1 MFQLHPQ
8 LSQDCAYLGRF
19 TLCHVLWMRDANY
32 PWAILVPDRVAVREI
47 HELSAEDQA
56 QLIRES
62 SCLSRVL
69 AARFE
74 AHKMNLGALGNLVP
88 QLHIHHVVRY
98 RSDPAWPAPV
108 WGRVLPRAY
117 DSQALA
123 ETLAGL
129 QQALQGE
136 MGFQPGDIGAL
147 EHQEER

>member
-32 PWAILVPDRVAVREI
+32 PWAILVPDREEVREI

-108 WGRVLPRAY
+108 WGRVPPQAY
-117 DSQALA
+117 DSQVLA

-136 MGFQPGDIGAL
+136 MGFQSGDGGSV
-147 EHQEER
+147 EHQEDR